1 MPAQSRG
8 RALHIPIRGVLI
20 AVLALAAAP
29 ALAAPPAQA
38 KITPELI
45 AAAQKESQVIWY
57 TSAELGLVEAV
68 AKAFEAKYPGISV
81 QLERSGAERNFQR
94 IAQEYSSN
102 IHAVDVID
110 SSDTSN
116 FLSWKHDGLLAPYV
130 PDGIAYVPAS
140 YRDPDGLYASWR
152 ATLSVM
158 GYNTSMVQPGDA
170 PKSFADLLDPK
181 WDGKLVKAHPGYSG
195 TIMTATY
202 EMVRDL
208 GWPYFEKLAQQ
219 HVMQTQSANDPA
231 RKLESGERAV
241 SVDGVEYLL
250 LIEKS
255 RGAPVAPVYPAEGT
269 PFIAGSVGVMK
280 DAPHPNAAR
289 LYESYLFSHETQQLI
304 TDIGALRSFDPTVK
318 ERTDRPSLKSIKL
331 MRDDPQATAAHAD
344 EIKQKYAQYFGI

>member
-1 MPAQSRG
+1 
-8 RALHIPIRGVLI
+8 LI
-20 AVLALAAAP
+20 AALALAAAP
-29 ALAAPPAQA
+29 ALAAPPAPA

-45 AAAQKESQVIWY
+45 AAAQKEGHVIWY

-255 RGAPVAPVYPAEGT
+255 RGAPVEPIYPAEGT

>member
-1 MPAQSRG
+1 MHKA
-8 RALHIPIRGVLI
+8 IRGVLI
-20 AVLALAAAP
+20 AAAALAAAP
-29 ALAAPPAQA
+29 AFAAAPAPA

-45 AAAQKESQVIWY
+45 AAAEKEGQVIWY

-68 AKAFEAKYPGISV
+68 AKAFEVKYPGIAV

-94 IAQEYSSN
+94 IAEEYSSN

-116 FLSWKHDGLLAPYV
+116 FISWKQSGLLAPYV
-130 PDGIAYVPAS
+130 PDDMAYVPAS

-158 GYNTSMVQPGDA
+158 GYNTKLVQPGDA
-170 PKSFADLLDPK
+170 PKSFADLLDRK

-219 HVMQTQSANDPA
+219 HVMQVQSANDPV
-231 RKLESGERAV
+231 RKLETGERSV

-250 LIEKS
+250 LREKS
-255 RGAPVAPVYPAEGT
+255 RGAPVEPIYPSEGT
-269 PFIAGSVGVMK
+269 PFVAGSVGVMK

-289 LYESYLFSHETQQLI
+289 LYESYLFSHQTQQMI
-304 TDIGALRSFDPTVK
+304 VDTGALRSFDPSVK
-318 ERTDRPSLKSIKL
+318 EPPGRPPLKSIKL
-331 MRDDPQATAAHAD
+331 MHDDPQATAAHAD
-344 EIKQKYAQYFGI
+344 EIKQKYSQYFGI

>member
-1 MPAQSRG
+1 M
-8 RALHIPIRGVLI
+8 
-20 AVLALAAAP
+20 
-29 ALAAPPAQA
+29 AAPPAA
-38 KITPELI
+38 TKITPALI
-45 AAAQKESQVIWY
+45 AAAQKEGQVIWY
-57 TSAELGLVEAV
+57 TSAELGLVQAV
-68 AKAFEAKYPGISV
+68 ANAFQAKYPGITV
-81 QLERSGAERNFQR
+81 QIERSGAERNYQR
-94 IAQEYSSN
+94 IAEEYSSN
-102 IHAVDVID
+102 IHQVDVVD

-116 FLSWKHDGLLAPYV
+116 FLSWKHDNLLAPYV
-130 PDGIAYVPAS
+130 PDGMPAYVPAA

-158 GYNTSMVQPGDA
+158 GYNTNLVKAADA

-208 GWPYFEKLAQQ
+208 GWGYFEKLAGQ

-231 RKLESGERAV
+231 HKLEAGERAV

-250 LIEKS
+250 LIEAAK
-255 RGAPVAPVYPAEGT
+255 GAPVAPIYPTEGT
-269 PFIAGSVGVMK
+269 PFIAGSVGVMT

-318 ERTDRPSLKSIKL
+318 ERPDRPSLKSIKL
-331 MRDDPQATAAHAD
+331 MRDDPQGTAAHAD
-344 EIKQKYAQYFGI
+344 EIKQKYSQYFGI

>member
-1 MPAQSRG
+1 MRK
-8 RALHIPIRGVLI
+8 ALTRRTVIKGS
-20 AVLALAAAP
+20 AALGLTAFAAPLRAAAP
-29 ALAAPPAQA
+29 EPTA
-38 KITPELI
+38 ITPDLI
-45 AAAQKESQVIWY
+45 EAANKEAKVILY
-57 TSAELGLVEAV
+57 SSMDLPFGEKLG
-68 AKAFEAKYPGISV
+68 KAFEAKYPGISV

-102 IHAVDVID
+102 IYAVDVID